1 MSKKCCERKVWR
13 EGCRVGLWEYQTEEE
28 NDKVYGERM
37 KKRRNTWNKESR
49 KKRSIKGK
57 TRR

>member
-1 MSKKCCERKVWR
+1 MSKKCCERKMWI
-13 EGCRVGLWEYQTEEE
+13 EGCRVWEYQTEEE

>member
-1 MSKKCCERKVWR
+1 MSKKCCERKMWI
-13 EGCRVGLWEYQTEEE
+13 EGCRVWEYQTAEKE